1 MAAPILTVSGA
12 TGWSLARPIR
22 PTPGFAHGLH
32 TPCLQVAVHVAP
44 LGDFVRR
51 SAETTLLAGL
61 ALHPEELPEL
71 TEFDDIPQTR
81 RDIDWLLAW
90 MDCLNALA
98 RLPIVERARVVA
110 TEGPITFF
118 AVPSIER
125 ALLPL
130 AALLNTMLG
139 LVSGRLADGDAVRN
153 AIAREFGTLSRA
165 NNPHSNGPRLIRA
178 ALERGI
184 PVQDLPGHVMQFGLG
199 SRSHIMQ
206 GGFTVHTP
214 TVGTRIARQKAATS
228 QLLQR
233 MRLPVAPQ
241 RQVRDYE
248 GALKAAHE
256 LGWPVV
262 VKPAA
267 LDGGEGVR
275 ADLRSEPEL
284 RTAFAKAKAASDA
297 IIIEKHIEGQDYRLV
312 VHEGYLIRSVMR
324 SPPVL
329 TGDGRRTI
337 TELLA
342 ALNADPRRSTN
353 TSHYALKHVDL
364 DEDAMELLAREGLT
378 PGSIPEPGR
387 IVRLRRTANV
397 ATGAEAFPV
406 TPHPDNVALAVRAA
420 DALRL
425 DLAGI
430 DMLCPDITRSW
441 REVGAAICEVNASP
455 ELGGQMLEAFGV
467 LIERLTTGNGTIPV
481 VAVLGGPR
489 ACAIARDLAAAASRL
504 GLVVGLHDDRGL
516 SVGCEVLDAKPMA
529 SIFGGRALAANA
541 RVDVIVL
548 GAIDAQ
554 VAETGFGVPEIDM
567 LVLSG
572 ENTGQSAAAS
582 PERSEAPM
590 IELLRCLAPAA
601 KAVFHAEA
609 EGIPEPAVSAALDHL
624 QLAITTASRIELA
637 RHLSALCRE
646 AFTIG
651 DGE

>member
-1 MAAPILTVSGA
+1 MTVSGA
-12 TGWSLARPIR
+12 AVWSLARPIR
-22 PTPGFAHGLH
+22 PTPGFVHGLH

-44 LGDFVRR
+44 LGADVRQ
-51 SAETTLLAGL
+51 SAERTLLAGL

-71 TEFDDIPQTR
+71 SENETIPQAGR
-81 RDIDWLLAW
+81 GIDWLLAW
-90 MDCLNALA
+90 MDRLNGLA
-98 RLPIVERARVVA
+98 RLPIIERSRVVA
-110 TEGPITFF
+110 EVGPITFF
-118 AVPSIER
+118 VVPSIER

-130 AALLNTMLG
+130 AALLNRTLG
-139 LVSGRLADGDAVRN
+139 LMSGRLADGEGVRS
-153 AIAREFGTLSRA
+153 AIARDFGTLSHA

-178 ALERGI
+178 GLERGI
-184 PVQDLPGHVMQFGLG
+184 PVQDLPSHVMQFGLG

-206 GGFTVHTP
+206 GGFTTRTP

-228 QLLQR
+228 QMLQR

-241 RQVRDYE
+241 RQVRDFE

-275 ADLRSEPEL
+275 ADLRSEAEL
-284 RTAFAKAKAASDA
+284 RTAFAKAKAASDT
-297 IIIEKHIEGQDYRLV
+297 IIIEKHIEGQDYRIV
-312 VHEGYLIRSVMR
+312 VHEGFLLRSVVR

-337 TELLA
+337 AELLA
-342 ALNADPRRSTN
+342 ELNADPRRSTN
-353 TSHYALKHVDL
+353 DIHYALKHVDL

-378 PGSIPEPGR
+378 PGSVPEPGK
-387 IVRLRRTANV
+387 IIRLRRTANV
-397 ATGAEAFPV
+397 ATGAEAFQI

-420 DALRL
+420 EALRL

-430 DMLCPDITRSW
+430 DILCPDITRSW

-455 ELGGQMLEAFGV
+455 ELGGQMLEAYGV
-467 LIERLTTGNGTIPV
+467 LIERLTTGNGRIPV
-481 VAVLGGPR
+481 VAVVGGPR

-504 GLVVGLHDDRGL
+504 GLIVGLHDDRGL
-516 SVGCEVLDAKPMA
+516 SVGGDVLDTRPMG

-572 ENTGQSAAAS
+572 ENTAQSPAAS
-582 PERSEAPM
+582 PDRPEAPM
-590 IELLRCLAPAA
+590 VELLRCLAPAA
-601 KAVFHAEA
+601 KSIFLADQEQ
-609 EGIPEPAVSAALDHL
+609 PMDRPVSDALDKSRL
-624 QLAITTASRIELA
+624 PITPASRTELA
-637 RHLSALCRE
+637 SHLSALCRE
-646 AFTIG
+646 TFGLG
-651 DGE
+651 DDE

>member
-1 MAAPILTVSGA
+1 MTVSGGA
-12 TGWSLARPIR
+12 VWSLARPIR
-22 PTPGFAHGLH
+22 PTPGFVHGLH

-44 LGDFVRR
+44 LGDDVRQ
-51 SAETTLLAGL
+51 SAGCTLLAGL

-71 TEFDDIPQTR
+71 SENEAIPQAGR
-81 RDIDWLLAW
+81 GIDWLLAW
-90 MDCLNALA
+90 MDRLNGLA
-98 RLPIVERARVVA
+98 RLPIIERSRVVA
-110 TEGPITFF
+110 EEGPITFF
-118 AVPSIER
+118 VIPSIER

-130 AALLNTMLG
+130 AALLNRTLG
-139 LVSGRLADGDAVRN
+139 LLSGRFADDDAVRS

-206 GGFTVHTP
+206 GGFTARTT

-241 RQVRDYE
+241 RQVRDFE

-275 ADLRSEPEL
+275 ADLRSEAEL
-284 RTAFAKAKAASDA
+284 RTAFAKAKAVSDT
-297 IIIEKHIEGQDYRLV
+297 IIIEKHVEGLDYRIV
-312 VHEGYLIRSVMR
+312 VHEGYLLRSVVR

-337 TELLA
+337 AELLA
-342 ALNADPRRSTN
+342 ELNADPRRSTN
-353 TSHYALKHVDL
+353 DTHYALKHVDL

-378 PGSIPEPGR
+378 PGSVPEPGR
-387 IVRLRRTANV
+387 VVRLRRTANV
-397 ATGAEAFPV
+397 ATGAEAFQV

-420 DALRL
+420 EALRL

-430 DMLCPDITRSW
+430 DILCPDITRSW

-455 ELGGQMLEAFGV
+455 ELGGQMLEAYGE
-467 LIERLTTGNGTIPV
+467 LIERLTAGNGRIPV
-481 VAVLGGPR
+481 VAVVGGLR
-489 ACAIARDLAAAASRL
+489 ASEIARVLAAAASRL

-516 SVGCEVLDAKPMA
+516 SVGGDVIDTRPMG
-529 SIFGGRALAANA
+529 SIFAGRALAANA

-572 ENTGQSAAAS
+572 ENTAQSLAAVPDR
-582 PERSEAPM
+582 PEVAMEV
-590 IELLRCLAPAA
+590 LLRCLTPAA
-601 KAVFHAEA
+601 KALFLAD
-609 EGIPEPAVSAALDHL
+609 PEQHMDRSVSDALDRSRF
-624 QLAITTASRIELA
+624 AITPVSRTELVS
-637 RHLSALCRE
+637 HLSAVCRE
-646 AFTIG
+646 TFAL
-651 DGE
+651 GESE